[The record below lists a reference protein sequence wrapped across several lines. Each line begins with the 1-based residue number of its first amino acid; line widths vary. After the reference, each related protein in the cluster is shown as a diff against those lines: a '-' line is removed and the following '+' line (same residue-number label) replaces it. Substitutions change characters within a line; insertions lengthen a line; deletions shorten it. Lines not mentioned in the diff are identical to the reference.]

1 VDDLVEVV
9 RRLIE
14 LRATGVFHVTN
25 PGTMRH
31 RTLLDRYREMVDPA
45 HRYDLI
51 PEEALVTRGLAAVA
65 RSNCVLSSER
75 LVELGIA
82 MRPVDVALRDAMER
96 YAHART

>member
-1 VDDLVEVV
+1 
-9 RRLIE
+9 
-14 LRATGVFHVTN
+14 
-25 PGTMRH
+25 
-31 RTLLDRYREMVDPA
+31 VDPA